1 MSITGTTVTHN
12 QRWIELAGADNTR
25 DLGGLATDGGGRTRF
40 GRLLRA
46 GTLQDLT
53 ADDVTHL
60 TEELGVRTVV
70 DLRLADEAAREGS
83 ALSGI
88 PAVRYFSLP
97 LSSTGNV
104 RSDIVA
110 DGAEMDIVGHYV
122 ALLGGSAANIVAAAR
137 IFSDDTTTP
146 AIFHCA
152 AGKDRT
158 GVLAAVVL
166 DAVGVSREEII
177 ADYAL
182 TGQRMRQISARLLRL
197 ATYRDMRAL
206 SRGVKGAATA
216 DQESMAAFLDDL
228 HSRYGSGAEY
238 LSAHGLSAGE
248 LTALRS
254 ALVEP

>member
-1 MSITGTTVTHN
+1 LSISGTTVTHS
-12 QRWIELAGADNTR
+12 QRWIELEGADNTR
-25 DLGGLATDGGGRTRF
+25 DLGGLAVAGGGRTRF
-40 GRLLRA
+40 RRLLRA

-53 ADDVTHL
+53 AGDVAYL
-60 TEELGVRTVV
+60 TEDLGIRTVV
-70 DLRLADEAAREGS
+70 DLRLTDEATREGS

-97 LSSTGNV
+97 LSSAGNV

-122 ALLGGSAANIVAAAR
+122 ALLESSAANIVTAAR
-137 IFSDDTTTP
+137 IFADDGSGP

-166 DAVGVSREEII
+166 DAAGVGREAII

-182 TGQRMRQISARLLRL
+182 TGQRMKQISARLLGL

-216 DQESMAAFLDDL
+216 DEESMAAFLDEL
-228 HSRYGSGAEY
+228 HRRYGSGAGY
-238 LSAHGLSAGE
+238 LTAHGLSDGDLA
-248 LTALRS
+248 ALRA